1 MDFAKPHPAGGGLG
15 EDEVNGESRPRVLC
29 VDDNRD
35 VADSEAEL
43 LRLVGFQPRACY
55 DGASAL
61 RAAREW
67 APDVCLIDLHMPD
80 MDGDEL
86 AERLR
91 AEAGGRPVL
100 MVAVTAISNDESHAR
115 TVAAGFALH
124 LVKPVDPHDLLRVV
138 DELWRLIDASA
149 TSRVT
154 GERGG

>member
-1 MDFAKPHPAGGGLG
+1 MNNEA
-15 EDEVNGESRPRVLC
+15 RPRVLC

-43 LRLVGFQPRACY
+43 LRIVGFNPRACY
-55 DGASAL
+55 DGGSAICL
-61 RAAREW
+61 AREW

-86 AERLR
+86 AARLR

-100 MVAVTAISNDESHAR
+100 MVAVTAMSNDESYTR
-115 TVAAGFALH
+115 TEAAGFALH

-138 DELWRLIDASA
+138 DELWRVVHAAAEAAGRAS
-149 TSRVT
+149 
-154 GERGG
+154 